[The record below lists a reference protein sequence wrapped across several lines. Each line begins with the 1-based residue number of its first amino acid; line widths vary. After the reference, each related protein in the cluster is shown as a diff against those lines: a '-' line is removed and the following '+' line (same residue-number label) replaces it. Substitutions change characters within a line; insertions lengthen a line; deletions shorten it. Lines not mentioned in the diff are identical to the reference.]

1 MRHEVYIE
9 QSVVFHCAR
18 DGDED
23 YSIISSARDIP
34 YMDESE
40 ENSISR
46 DIGDIVQA
54 KVGSSKTNN
63 EQHCNYSF
71 NGNWLATGYLVSHLN
86 QIKL

>member
-9 QSVVFHCAR
+9 QSVVFHCAG

-54 KVGSSKTNN
+54 KVGQQQNS
-63 EQHCNYSF
+63 QQCNYS
-71 NGNWLATGYLVSHLN
+71 
-86 QIKL
+86 

>member
-9 QSVVFHCAR
+9 QSAVFHCAG

-46 DIGDIVQA
+46 DIAEIVQA
-54 KVGSSKTNN
+54 KVGQQQNK
-63 EQHCNYSF
+63 QQCNYS
-71 NGNWLATGYLVSHLN
+71 
-86 QIKL
+86 